1 MENTQNTQNSQRTT
15 DSLYLDKL
23 TYRKKD
29 GKTWL
34 NFFIKK
40 FRITVLI
47 VIGILIWGI
56 VSALSLPQESN
67 PEVKIPFG
75 VVTVTM
81 PGASPED
88 MEELVIKKI
97 ESRVTNLS
105 GVKQVSS
112 TASNSFAITTVEF
125 NADEDL
131 KDAIRRLRDA
141 ATAAKGDL
149 PTDASD
155 PTVSEV
161 SFSSVPVWTMVVTGP
176 YDSFTLR
183 KYAELLQDELKK
195 LPGTSEVNLNG
206 GDIYEMH
213 IAYDPAK
220 LEYYGLSIDQLNSMV
235 KANNFSVPLGTVKIS
250 DYDYTIRASGKLETV
265 KDLREM
271 PLVTINDQIIKL
283 KDVATVMEMAEDR
296 KVINTFSA
304 QGQPP
309 ENSISINVVKKTG
322 SSIIDLI
329 DSGKATIAKMQ
340 SDVFPKDLKVATITD
355 MSQEIRKNLNQ
366 LVHDGLLTVALVFTV
381 IFLFVGLKEAFVA
394 GLAVPLVFC
403 VSFGIMSLLGI
414 TLNFLSLFSLI
425 LSLGLL
431 VDDAIVVV
439 QATKQYLATGKFTP
453 EQAVLLVFRDYK
465 ILLTT
470 TTLTTVWA
478 FIPLVL
484 ASGIIGQFI
493 RSIPITVSITL
504 IASYFIAIIINHP
517 MAIILERFRLT
528 RKIPKFLLAILAI
541 AGLGSIFLALSGSL
555 SLSAGLPLIIIL
567 SVLFFGLLL
576 YYRAN
581 KAKLMRNEELILEE
595 IVDDK
600 KIKAKIYHHYL
611 ASSEEKS
618 FTSKLIGGIIKL
630 DRVLP
635 YYGRFLA
642 SILKSKFK
650 TVLVIVLTLLL
661 FLSALSLPALGLLK
675 SEFLP
680 SADSENLY
688 INIQG
693 PPGLTTENTQKVA
706 EKVEAI
712 LNTEKSVKNFSLIVG
727 SGGVDT
733 GGSLTPGSGQTQG
746 NRAQFAI
753 NLYPLA
759 QRDEKSYVLAKRLRD
774 EVSQIKEAKVEVV
787 EIAGGPPSG
796 ADIEGRIS
804 GDDMLVLEQQANK
817 YKNIL
822 SQIPGVVNA
831 KTSIDLSPGEFTIN
845 LDYDKMNQ
853 HGMTSAQ
860 VASVLRTALSSTQI
874 TTVMEN
880 NKEINVRADFNQTT
894 LDSIDKIKNL
904 KLVNTRGQAF
914 QLSDIADVS
923 LGSSLTSINHIDSKR
938 VVVVSASVEK
948 PYLPAD
954 VQTEFEKLIQS
965 DPLAKGY
972 EITFGGL
979 NETNTESILSILR
992 AMIVAMILIVGTLVL
1007 QFNSFV
1013 KPFMVLA
1020 TIPLAVTGVFFGLT
1034 IMGLSL
1040 SFPALIGVVAL
1051 FGVVVKNAVILVDKI
1066 NLNLKVG
1073 IPYQD
1078 AIVDAAKSRLEA
1090 IFLTSIATIIGM
1102 IPITLTDET
1111 WAGLG
1116 AAMVFGLSTSTFLTL
1131 IIIPT
1136 IFNPLN
1142 KKAYQREEKLNQL
1155 KKIADAST

>member
-1 MENTQNTQNSQRTT
+1 MEKETRTT

-23 TYRKKD
+23 TYSKKD

-47 VIGILIWGI
+47 VIGILIWGVI
-56 VSALSLPQESN
+56 SALALPQEST

-75 VVTVTM
+75 IVTVTM

-88 MEELVIKKI
+88 MEELIVKKI

-112 TASNSFAITTVEF
+112 TASNSFAVTTVEF

-141 ATAAKGDL
+141 ATAAKNDL
-149 PTDASD
+149 PADASD
-155 PTVSEV
+155 PNVNEV
-161 SFSSVPVWTMVVTGP
+161 SFSSMPVWTMVITGP

-195 LPGTSEVNLNG
+195 LPGASEVNLNG

-213 IAYDPAK
+213 VAYDPAK
-220 LEYYGLSIDQLNSMV
+220 LEHYGLSMDQLNNLIR
-235 KANNFSVPLGTVKIS
+235 ANNFSIPLGTVKIS
-250 DYDYTIRASGKLETV
+250 DYDYTIRASGKVEKV

-271 PLVTINDQIIKL
+271 PLVTMNDQIIKL
-283 KDVATVMEMAEDR
+283 KDVATVMEIAQDR
-296 KVINTFSA
+296 SVINTFSS
-304 QGQPP
+304 QGKPA
-309 ENSISINVVKKTG
+309 ENSISINIVKKTG
-322 SSIIDLI
+322 SSIIELI
-329 DSGKATIAKMQ
+329 DSGKVTIEKM
-340 SDVFPKDLKVATITD
+340 SSEVFPKDLKIATITD
-355 MSQEIRKNLNQ
+355 MSQEIRKNLDQ
-366 LVHDGLLTVALVFTV
+366 LVRDGILTVVLVFIV

-403 VSFGIMSLLGI
+403 VSFGVMNLLGI

-528 RKIPKFLLAILAI
+528 RTIPKIILAILAV
-541 AGLGSIFLALSGSL
+541 AGLGSIILTLNSAVSL
-555 SLSAGLPLIIIL
+555 HTGLILIIVL
-567 SVLFFGLLL
+567 FVLFFGFLM

-581 KAKLMRNEELILEE
+581 KKDLMRNEELILEE
-595 IVDDK
+595 IADDN

-611 ASSEEKS
+611 ASAEEKS
-618 FTSKLIGGIIKL
+618 FASKLIGGIIKIDNL
-630 DRVLP
+630 LP

-642 SILKSKFK
+642 GVLKSKLK
-650 TVLVIVLTLLL
+650 TTMVIVFALLL
-661 FLSALSLPALGLLK
+661 FFAALSLPATGLLK

-680 SADSENLY
+680 SADSENMY

-693 PPGLTTENTQKVA
+693 PPGLTTENTKKIADKVQA
-706 EKVEAI
+706 V
-712 LNTEKSVKNFSLIVG
+712 LNNEPGVKNFSLIIG
-727 SGGVDT
+727 GGGVNT
-733 GGSLTPGSGQTQG
+733 GGSITAGTSSQTQG

-753 NLYPLA
+753 NLYPLGE
-759 QRDEKSYVLAKRLRD
+759 RKEKSYDLAKRVRQ

-787 EIAGGPPSG
+787 EVAGGPPSG

-831 KTSIDLSPGEFTIN
+831 KTSINLSPGEFTIN
-845 LDYDKMNQ
+845 LNYDAMTQ
-853 HGMTSAQ
+853 HGMTAAQ
-860 VASVLRTALSSTQI
+860 VGVVLRTALSGSEI

-880 NKEINVRADFNQTT
+880 NKEVKVRADFSEDT

-904 KLVNTRGQAF
+904 KLLNARGQVF
-914 QLSDIADVS
+914 QLSDIAEIS
-923 LGSSLTSINHIDSKR
+923 LGSSLTSINHIDGKR
-938 VVVVSASVEK
+938 VVVISSSVEK
-948 PYLPAD
+948 PYLAAD
-954 VQTEFEKLIQS
+954 VQAELEKRLQS
-965 DPLAKGY
+965 DPLPKGY
-972 EITFGGL
+972 EISFGGL

-1013 KPFMVLA
+1013 KPLMVLA

-1073 IPYQD
+1073 IPYED

-1090 IFLTSIATIIGM
+1090 IFLTSLATIIGM
-1102 IPITLTDET
+1102 VPITLTDET

-1116 AAMVFGLSTSTFLTL
+1116 AAMIFGLSTSTFLTL
-1131 IIIPT
+1131 IIIPAL
-1136 IFNPLN
+1136 FNPLN
-1142 KKAYQREEKLNQL
+1142 KKAHLREEKLRQL
-1155 KKIADAST
+1155 KFEAIKNGATCRI